1 MNKRVKAFT
10 IMEISVTMLISAIVI
25 GITYTAFS
33 IVNQSYRSFQHKNED
48 IAVLMRLDELLRNDF
63 SKANMICKTTNGIF
77 IKKGSDSVTYEFEP
91 SFTVR
96 TSSITDTFKVTM
108 QGLVTGFEAAPITTI
123 NPVTEQNRIDELEFS
138 VLFENEKIPYYYR
151 KQYSSTDLIE
161 RNPNAVN

>member
-10 IMEISVTMLISAIVI
+10 IIEITVAMLISAIVI
-25 GITYTAFS
+25 GITYAAFN

-63 SKANMICKTTNGIF
+63 SKADMISKTTNGIF
-77 IKKGSDSVTYEFEP
+77 IKKGSDSITYAFEP
-91 SFTVR
+91 GFTVR
-96 TSSITDTFKVTM
+96 TSSIIDTFKVTM
-108 QGLVTGFEAAPITTI
+108 QGLVTGFEAVPITMV
-123 NPVTEQNRIDELEFS
+123 NPVTEQNRIDELEYS

-151 KQYSSTDLIE
+151 KQYSSADLIE